1 MKLES
6 DELQNALDILALPRL
21 ITKEDI
27 KKQYRYLA
35 KKYHPDAGGDPLQM
49 EAINSAYKLL
59 IDYIEHFRYSF
70 DNEELRRQSPEF
82 MHSKTFKF

>member
-1 MKLES
+1 MKREI
-6 DELQNALDILALPRL
+6 DEFQKALDILALPRL

-35 KKYHPDAGGDPLQM
+35 KKYHPDLGGDPSQM
-49 EAINSAYKLL
+49 EAVNGAYKLL

-82 MHSKTFKF
+82 THSKTFKF